1 MFRRF
6 IIIVCLL
13 ITACS
18 PSAQSTTLEKA
29 PVSVS
34 SEDVGLALVHKYNL
48 GKGLTP
54 ISYHFATQSPFYEM
68 ISNKVGEENAK
79 NIINKEV
86 DKLVPEYQEQWDK
99 YLASSISTVLSAD
112 KLQSL
117 LDKGSSSE
125 YSVEFEE
132 KGKEIEQLMDS
143 KSYDLLIDLMTK
155 AMIAANDKMVK

>member
-1 MFRRF
+1 MFRAV
-6 IIIVCLL
+6 IIIISVL

-29 PVSVS
+29 PAEVS
-34 SEDVGLALVHKYNL
+34 SKDVALALVHKYNL
-48 GKGLTP
+48 GKSLTP
-54 ISYHFATQSPFYEM
+54 ISYHFATQSQFYRM
-68 ISNKVGEENAK
+68 ITNKVGEENAK

-86 DKLVPEYQEQWDK
+86 DNLVPEYQDQWDR
-99 YLASSISTVLSAD
+99 YLASSIAEVLSSD

-132 KGKEIEQLMDS
+132 KRKEIEHLMDL